1 MKGESKKNY
10 CVDQVIELTEDG
22 EKTRNIVRMLN
33 VPESSVKNIRKDKD
47 KIKETLKLA
56 DVFWGWFQWSQ
67 RMCTDVAKKMKVLV
81 AIEHFFEVAGQKVT
95 GTRSCGRPPD
105 SRTGQTLLCSS
116 VQEEVYG
123 IPNHLL
129 LPVTGLIG
137 SKKAIWG

>member
-56 DVFWGWFQWSQ
+56 DVFWGWF
-67 RMCTDVAKKMKVLV
+67 
-81 AIEHFFEVAGQKVT
+81 
-95 GTRSCGRPPD
+95 
-105 SRTGQTLLCSS
+105 
-116 VQEEVYG
+116 
-123 IPNHLL
+123 
-129 LPVTGLIG
+129 
-137 SKKAIWG
+137 